1 MKKILGYLK
10 PYTVFLLIVVVL
22 IFVQAMGNLK
32 LPDYMA
38 NIVNIGIQ
46 SNGIE
51 DITPKVISKDALEYL
66 KNFMA
71 SKDRKVVEESYT
83 LIEANSTSTKAQGYV
98 EEYPLLKTS
107 DIYILDEN
115 IANDKER
122 MEELDHIFMVTDEA
136 FINVISSIKLPSALG
151 TIANENTATS
161 TYVNEGNSTEISRSA
176 EASTG
181 TSKTGNDTNNT
192 TETEF
197 DLNSMYQMMPL
208 ILNTMTPELLEKSIN
223 SAELMGETMLSQ
235 VALTFTKA
243 FYSEVGVKISDI
255 QTKYMVK
262 IGATMIITTLIII
275 TSSIIV
281 GLIASRIAA
290 GVARSLR
297 KDVFEKVQ
305 KFSDK
310 EFDKIS
316 TASLITRTTNDITQV
331 QMVVFTVIR
340 IVLFSLIMMVGAILM
355 ITQTAKTM
363 LWVLV
368 LGFVGILVLIVL
380 ALVISMPKFK
390 IFQSLI
396 DKLNL
401 ISRENLSGI
410 MVIRAFNTQKYEEK
424 RFDKANFE
432 LANTMFFVDK
442 VMAFMMPAMTIL
454 MNLLIILI
462 VWVGA
467 DKIAS
472 SELQVGNMMAAIQYT
487 MQVLMSFLMISM
499 LFIMFPRA
507 LVSLK
512 RIVEVLDM
520 GIAIDD
526 PKSPQEFIKE
536 KNGYVEFKNV
546 SFRYDG
552 ANEDVIQNINF
563 TAKPGETTAIV
574 GATGSGKSTIAK
586 LMLRFYDVTQGEILI
601 NGVNVKDT
609 TLHDLHDQIG
619 YMPQKAT
626 LLSGTIESNLKYGN
640 ENASPE
646 LIGKCVEVSQAKEFI
661 EEKEN
666 KYLDSISQSGAN
678 ISGGQKQRLSIAR
691 ALIKG
696 TPIYVFD
703 DTFSALDF
711 RTDANLR
718 KELKENFKDATK
730 IIVAQRINTVMDA
743 EQIIV
748 LEDGKIVG
756 KGTHQELMENC
767 AVYRDIA
774 ASQLGNFEE

>member
-10 PYTVFLLIVVVL
+10 PYIIVLIIVVVL
-22 IFVQAMGNLK
+22 IFIQAMGNLK

-38 NIVNIGIQ
+38 DIVNIGIQ
-46 SNGIE
+46 SSGIE
-51 DITPKVISKDALEYL
+51 DVTPKVISQDSLDIL
-66 KNFMA
+66 KSFMEE
-71 SKDRKVVEESYT
+71 KDREVVENSYILLT
-83 LIEANSTSTKAQGYV
+83 SNSDNSVVEKYV
-98 EEYPLLKTS
+98 EQYPLLADS
-107 DIYILDEN
+107 NIYILDEDV
-115 IANDKER
+115 ANDKNI
-122 MEELDHIFMVTDEA
+122 MQNLDNIFMVTDEV
-136 FINVISSIKLPSALG
+136 IIDVISKIELPMANLG
-151 TIANENTATS
+151 TANDNGIAD
-161 TYVNEGNSTEISRSA
+161 NSGVANSNNS
-176 EASTG
+176 
-181 TSKTGNDTNNT
+181 DTNNAST
-192 TETEF
+192 NF
-197 DLNSMYQMMPL
+197 DFSTLQQLMPMILNSM
-208 ILNTMTPELLEKSIN
+208 TPEMLEASIENAKLL
-223 SAELMGETMLSQ
+223 GDTMLSQ

-243 FYSEVGVKISDI
+243 FYSEVGLEISDI
-255 QTKYMVK
+255 QTEYMFK
-262 IGATMIITTLIII
+262 IGAIMIITTLIII
-275 TSSIIV
+275 VSSIIV
-281 GLIASRIAA
+281 GLIASKIAA
-290 GVARSLR
+290 GVARNLR

-340 IVLFSLIMMVGAILM
+340 IVLFSLIMMIGSIIM

-368 LGFVGILVLIVL
+368 LGFILILVLIVL

-401 ISRENLSGI
+401 ISRENLNGI
-410 MVIRAFNTQKYEEK
+410 MVIRAFGTQKYEEK

-442 VMAFMMPAMTIL
+442 VMAFMMPVMTII
-454 MNLLIILI
+454 MNLLVLLI

-507 LVSLK
+507 LVSVK
-512 RIVEVLDM
+512 RISEVLDM
-520 GIAIDD
+520 EISIKD
-526 PKSPQEFIKE
+526 PEKPKEFVKE

-546 SFRYDG
+546 SFKYDG
-552 ANEDVIQNINF
+552 AEENVIENINF
-563 TAKPGETTAIV
+563 VAKPGETTAIV
-574 GATGSGKSTIAK
+574 GATGSGKTTIVK
-586 LMLRFYDVTQGEILI
+586 LIPRFYDVTEGEVLV
-601 NGVNVKDT
+601 NGVNVKDMT
-609 TLHDLHDQIG
+609 QYDLHNQIG
-619 YMPQKAT
+619 YMPQKASI
-626 LLSGTIESNLKYGN
+626 LSGTIESNLKYGN

-646 LIGKCVEVSQAKEFI
+646 LIEKCAQVSQAKDFI
-661 EEKEN
+661 EEKEK
-666 KYLDSISQSGAN
+666 KYQDEISQSGAN

-691 ALIKG
+691 ALVKG
-696 TPIYVFD
+696 APIYVFD

-711 RTDANLR
+711 KTDSNLR
-718 KELKENFKDATK
+718 MELKENFKDATK
-730 IIVAQRINTVMDA
+730 IIVAQRINTIMDA

-748 LEDGKIVG
+748 LEEGKIVG

-767 AVYRDIA
+767 GTYKDIA
-774 ASQLGNFEE
+774 SSQLSSFEE

>member
-10 PYTVFLLIVVVL
+10 PYTVFLLIVVIL

-38 NIVNIGIQ
+38 SIVNIGIQ

-51 DITPKVISKDALEYL
+51 DITPKAISKDALEYL
-66 KNFMA
+66 ENFMEP
-71 SKDRKVVEESYT
+71 KDKNIVEESYI
-83 LIEANSTSTKAQGYV
+83 LIESNSKTSEVQKYV
-98 EEYPLLKTS
+98 EEYPLLKES
-107 DIYILDEN
+107 DIYVLDEN
-115 IANDKER
+115 IVNNKER
-122 MEELDHIFMVTDEA
+122 MKELDYIFMVTDET
-136 FINVISSIKLPSALG
+136 FITILSSIQLPSA
-151 TIANENTATS
+151 
-161 TYVNEGNSTEISRSA
+161 VGNSTG
-176 EASTG
+176 ASTS
-181 TSKTGNDTNNT
+181 TATATEKTNS
-192 TETEF
+192 EEVEF
-197 DLNSMYQMMPL
+197 NLQSMYQIMPL
-208 ILNTMTPELLEKSIN
+208 VLNTMTPELLENSIN
-223 SAELMGETMLSQ
+223 SAKLMGETMLSQ
-235 VALTFTKA
+235 VALTFTKT
-243 FYSEVGVKISDI
+243 FYSEVGLKISDI
-255 QTKYMVK
+255 QTKYMIK
-262 IGATMIITTLIII
+262 IGATMIVTTLIII
-275 TSSIIV
+275 VSSIIV

-331 QMVVFTVIR
+331 QSVVFTIIR
-340 IVLFSLIMMVGAILM
+340 IVLFSLIMMVGAIIM

-368 LGFVGILVLIVL
+368 LGFVAILVLIGL

-390 IFQSLI
+390 IFQNLI

-410 MVIRAFNTQKYEEK
+410 MVIRAFNTQKHEEK

-432 LANTMFFVDK
+432 LADTMFFVDK
-442 VMAFMMPAMTIL
+442 VMSFMMPAMTIL
-454 MNLLIILI
+454 MNLLILLI

-467 DKIAS
+467 DKIAA

-512 RIVEVLDM
+512 RIMEVLDM
-520 GIAIDD
+520 KISIDD
-526 PKSPQEFIKE
+526 PKMPQKFDKE
-536 KNGYVEFKNV
+536 KIGYVEFKNV
-546 SFRYDG
+546 SFKYDD
-552 ANEDVIQNINF
+552 ANEDVIENINF
-563 TAKPGETTAIV
+563 VAKPGETTAIV
-574 GATGSGKSTIAK
+574 GATGSGKSTIVK
-586 LMLRFYDVTQGEILI
+586 LMLRFYDVTSGEILV
-601 NGVNVKDT
+601 NGINVKDS

-640 ENASPE
+640 ENATTE
-646 LIGKCVEVSQAKEFI
+646 QVERCVKVSQAKDFI

-666 KYLDSISQSGAN
+666 KYLDKISQSGAN

-691 ALIKG
+691 ALIKD

-711 RTDANLR
+711 KTDANLR
-718 KELKENFKDATK
+718 KELKENFKEATK

-748 LEDGKIVG
+748 LEEGKIVG

-767 AVYRDIA
+767 TVYRDIA
-774 ASQLGNFEE
+774 ASQLGNFDE